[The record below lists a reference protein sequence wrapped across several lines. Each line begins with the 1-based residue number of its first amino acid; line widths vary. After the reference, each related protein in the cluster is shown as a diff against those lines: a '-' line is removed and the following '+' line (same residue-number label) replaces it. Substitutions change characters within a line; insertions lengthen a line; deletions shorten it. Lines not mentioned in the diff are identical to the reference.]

1 MIGTVID
8 FTAEALF
15 ASTLQPSQQPTPAQ
29 VWAAVADTV
38 GKLGAHG
45 CAERLADAYGECMET
60 AAARMRWARDTAA
73 SLSPET
79 TAA

>member
-15 ASTLQPSQQPTPAQ
+15 ASPLQPSQRPTAAQ

-38 GKLGAHG
+38 CQLGAQG
-45 CAERLADAYGECMET
+45 CAERLASAYGDCMDT
-60 AAARMRWARDTAA
+60 AAARMRWARETAA
-73 SLSPET
+73 ALTPET